1 MLKNHRS
8 GSPHALVS
16 ECARDTPK
24 GDQVKLRENG
34 EEYRTII
41 AGERGFTQQW
51 DGGHR
56 MSQGQEGAQESRR
69 VVLPTE
75 SQGGNGNLCR
85 DIFQQR
91 LSRGDQELRINAM
104 DFQGRRE
111 GAG

>member
-1 MLKNHRS
+1 MLEDHRS

-16 ECARDTPK
+16 ERARGTPK

-34 EEYRTII
+34 EECQTII
-41 AGERGFTQQW
+41 AGEQGFTQQW

-56 MSQGQEGAQESRR
+56 TSQGEEGAQESRR

-85 DIFQQR
+85 DISSSGSVEETR
-91 LSRGDQELRINAM
+91 NSE
-104 DFQGRRE
+104 
-111 GAG
+111 